1 MAKLLPNHDP
11 AIAPSKLE
19 ILQRAATYITDLQQK
34 NKELENDDPQVTV
47 AQRDETRKLRDRI
60 RRLSSRAEQLAGLL
74 RAAGLRIPKECNG
87 VVFKGPPR
95 LWSGKICREKAELL
109 KKHHEEGMIFILVT
123 Y

>member
-11 AIAPSKLE
+11 AIVPSKLE
-19 ILQRAATYITDLQQK
+19 ILQRASTYITDLQQK

-47 AQRDETRKLRDRI
+47 AQRDETRKLRDRV

-95 LWSGKICREKAELL
+95 LWSEKISREKAELL
-109 KKHHEEGMIFILVT
+109 KKQHAEGMILIFTT